1 MKNGIN
7 AEHGTVSLKL
17 PANVGTV
24 HRISKNTWK
33 LAFIFAFISL
43 VIDGVDIMLL
53 SFSLTS
59 LKAEFGLSSFQAG
72 MLGSLS
78 LAGMALGGITG
89 GWACDKFGRVK
100 TIAWSVVFFSIMTCI
115 LGFTQ
120 SYEQFIVLR
129 FIGAFGLGSL
139 YMACNTLMAEYV
151 PTKYRTTVLGTLQTG
166 QTVGYIVA
174 TLMAGAIIPDHGWRM
189 LFYVTI
195 IPAAF
200 ALIFMR
206 FVPEPAS
213 WQEAKIEQLKRK
225 ELKLDLSPE
234 IVVAQKQA
242 PSESVYK
249 RIFAHTQHR
258 KMFLLW
264 MTTAAFLQFGYY
276 GVNNW
281 MPTYLETELNMN
293 FKALT
298 GYMVGA
304 YTAMILGKII
314 AGYAADKFGRRSTFV
329 FGTVSTAAFL
339 PIIIFYNSPSN
350 IAYLLITFGFLYGIP
365 YGVNA
370 TYMAETF
377 STDVRGTAIGGAYN
391 MGRLGAAI
399 APATIGIIAAGGSF
413 TMAFI
418 VMGTAYFIAGV
429 IPGLFIRERQ
439 YDPQQ
444 SSLATASATEIE
456 PAKHDVSVSTERP
469 ATMKSKNTRSSG
481 AYHT

>member
-1 MKNGIN
+1 MNNDMRAG
-7 AEHGTVSLKL
+7 AGTLSRKL
-17 PANVGTV
+17 PSNIGTA
-24 HRISKNTWK
+24 HRIHKNTWK
-33 LAFIFAFISL
+33 IAFVFAFISL

-59 LKAEFGLSSFQAG
+59 LKAEFGLTSFQAG
-72 MLGSLS
+72 MLGSSSLS
-78 LAGMALGGITG
+78 GMALGGITG

-120 SYEQFIVLR
+120 SYEQFMILR

-174 TLMAGAIIPDHGWRM
+174 TLLAGAIIPDHGWRM

-195 IPAAF
+195 VPAAF

-213 WQEAKIEQLKRK
+213 WQEAKIEQFKRK
-225 ELKLDLSPE
+225 ELKIEPTPE
-234 IVVAQKQA
+234 TVTAKA

-249 RIFAHTQHR
+249 RIFGHTQHR

-264 MTTAAFLQFGYY
+264 MSTAAFLQFGYY

-314 AGYAADKFGRRSTFV
+314 AGYAADKLGRRATFV
-329 FGTVSTAAFL
+329 FGTVATAAFL
-339 PIIIFYNSPSN
+339 PVIIFYNTPGN

-418 VMGTAYFIAGV
+418 VMGAAYFIAGV

-444 SSLATASATEIE
+444 SSLVTATDTEEKTPSTVATTDTTLT
-456 PAKHDVSVSTERP
+456 AK
-469 ATMKSKNTRSSG
+469 
-481 AYHT
+481 

>member
-1 MKNGIN
+1 MNNDRQAG
-7 AEHGTVSLKL
+7 AGTLSRKL
-17 PANVGTV
+17 PSNIGTA
-24 HRISKNTWK
+24 HRIHKNTWK
-33 LAFIFAFISL
+33 IAFVFAFISL

-59 LKAEFGLSSFQAG
+59 LKAEFGLTSFQAG
-72 MLGSLS
+72 MLGSSS

-120 SYEQFIVLR
+120 SYEQFMTLR

-174 TLMAGAIIPDHGWRM
+174 TLLAGAIIPDHGWRM

-195 IPAAF
+195 VPAAF

-213 WQEAKIEQLKRK
+213 WQEAKIEQFKRK
-225 ELKLDLSPE
+225 ELKIEPTPE
-234 IVVAQKQA
+234 TVTAKA

-249 RIFAHTQHR
+249 RIFGHTQHR

-264 MTTAAFLQFGYY
+264 MSTAAFLQFGYY

-314 AGYAADKFGRRSTFV
+314 AGYAADKLGRRATFV
-329 FGTVSTAAFL
+329 FGTVATAAFL
-339 PIIIFYNSPSN
+339 PVIIFYNTPGN

-418 VMGTAYFIAGV
+418 VMGAAYFIAGV

-444 SSLATASATEIE
+444 SSLVTATDTEEKTPSTVATTDTTLT
-456 PAKHDVSVSTERP
+456 AK
-469 ATMKSKNTRSSG
+469 
-481 AYHT
+481 

>member
-1 MKNGIN
+1 MDS
-7 AEHGTVSLKL
+7 TVKL
-17 PANVGTV
+17 PSNVGTA
-24 HRISKNTWK
+24 HKINKNTWK
-33 LAFIFAFISL
+33 LAFIFAFVSL

-53 SFSLTS
+53 SFSLSS
-59 LKAEFGLSSFQAG
+59 LKAEFGLTTFEAG
-72 MLGSLS
+72 MLGSAS
-78 LAGMALGGITG
+78 LAGMALGGISG

-100 TIAWSVVFFSIMTCI
+100 TIAWSVVFFSIMTCV

-120 SYEQFIVLR
+120 TYEQFMILR

-200 ALIFMR
+200 ALFFMR
-206 FVPEPAS
+206 LVPEPAA
-213 WQEAKIEQLKRK
+213 WQEAKIEQLQRK
-225 ELKLDLSPE
+225 QLQLDTPPTQA
-234 IVVAQKQA
+234 VPA
-242 PSESVYK
+242 PSESIYK
-249 RIFAHTQHR
+249 RIFGHQQHR

-264 MTTAAFLQFGYY
+264 MGTAAFLQFGYY

-281 MPTYLETELNMN
+281 MPMYLETELNMN
-293 FKALT
+293 FKSLT

-304 YTAMILGKII
+304 YTAMILGKIL
-314 AGYAADKFGRRSTFV
+314 AGYAADKLGRRVTFV

-339 PIIIFYNSPSN
+339 PVIIFFNTPDN

-370 TYMAETF
+370 TYMAESF

-399 APATIGIIAAGGSF
+399 APATIGMIAAGSSF

-418 VMGTAYFIAGV
+418 VMGAAYFIAGV
-429 IPGLFIRERQ
+429 IPGLLIRERQ
-439 YDPQQ
+439 YDPQ
-444 SSLATASATEIE
+444 
-456 PAKHDVSVSTERP
+456 
-469 ATMKSKNTRSSG
+469 
-481 AYHT
+481 